1 LRAAQSEVTLPLK
14 DIHAGEE
21 GIGEEADSALP
32 PPVVRK
38 SASSGGGGIGGIG
51 GMGVFKKLM
60 AFGRRGH
67 RMANSLGTER

>member
-1 LRAAQSEVTLPLK
+1 
-14 DIHAGEE
+14 
-21 GIGEEADSALP
+21 
-32 PPVVRK
+32 VVRK